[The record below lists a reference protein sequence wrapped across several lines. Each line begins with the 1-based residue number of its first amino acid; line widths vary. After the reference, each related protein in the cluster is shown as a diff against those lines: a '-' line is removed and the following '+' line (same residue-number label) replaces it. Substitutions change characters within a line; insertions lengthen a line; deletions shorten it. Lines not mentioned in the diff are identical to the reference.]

1 MNAYFCFLIY
11 TNNFFLKRNMLSQEN
26 IQVNQSLLQAVD
38 KFKTSLFTM
47 NDTGKICS
55 SIVTFLNENL
65 STKNVK
71 VYILREEGAGF
82 FPFDQES
89 DESSKFTLFN
99 LFILWLADHDGIY
112 SIYELLK
119 KEKPEIVEIITEIS
133 QIHQVSHIIP
143 LIMNSS
149 LIGFIFFQSEIEEFS
164 KFQKECLFEVKTIS
178 VMAISNASFYEKL
191 IQLTE
196 TLEQKVKERTK
207 ELEDA
212 QSQLVVSEKMAS
224 LGVMVAGIAHEI
236 NTPTGVISNS
246 SENLGNNLDY
256 IFSHLTS
263 INKIYNSTPELIA
276 HFEEIIKQILNQEQ
290 KVNFDSREKIKI
302 KKRLRES
309 LKLEGFDSKTIEDI
323 TLFLVD
329 RNLLNLESNII
340 TIVKFLGL
348 DSLNII
354 ENFAGMHRNLSHI
367 RYSIKNIVRIIRALK
382 YYSHLD
388 QAREEEANIAEGIEN
403 TLIIMSNQLKHDI
416 EVIKDLKDVPKI
428 LCNPD
433 ELNQV
438 WTNLIQ
444 NAIHAM
450 KGKGT
455 LSISLYEEGE
465 YVGVE
470 IKDSGSGIPQEIIEK
485 IWDPFFTTKDQG
497 QGTGLGLG
505 IVKGIIDKHKGKT
518 IVQSSPGSTS
528 FKISLPI
535 NKNGLIS

>member
-1 MNAYFCFLIY
+1 
-11 TNNFFLKRNMLSQEN
+11 MLSKEN
-26 IQVNQSLLQAVD
+26 TIENQSLLQAVD

-55 SIVTFLNENL
+55 RIVAFLNENL
-65 STKNVK
+65 YAKNVK
-71 VYILREEGAGF
+71 VYVLREEGAGF
-82 FPFDQES
+82 FPYDQEN

-112 SIYELLK
+112 SISELLNE
-119 KEKPEIVEIITEIS
+119 EKTEIREIILDIS
-133 QIHQVSHIIP
+133 ILHKISHIIP
-143 LIMNSS
+143 MIMNSS
-149 LIGFIFFQSEIEEFS
+149 LIGFIFLDSDQRIFS
-164 KFQKECLFEVKTIS
+164 KFQQECLLEVKTIS

-212 QSQLVVSEKMAS
+212 QSQLVISEKMAS

-256 IFSHLTS
+256 IFSNLTS
-263 INKIYNSTPELIA
+263 INKIYNSNPEIIA
-276 HFEEIIKQILNQEQ
+276 NFEEIIKQIHKQEQ
-290 KVNFDSREKIKI
+290 RVNLDSREKIKI

-309 LKLEGFDSKTIEDI
+309 LKKEGFENQTVEDI

-329 RNLLNLESNII
+329 RNLLNLENHII
-340 TIVKFLGL
+340 NVVKFLGVE
-348 DSLNII
+348 SLNII
-354 ENFAGMHRNLSHI
+354 DNFAGMHRNLSHI

-416 EVIKDLKDVPKI
+416 EVIKDLREVPKI
-428 LCNPD
+428 ICNPD

-444 NAIHAM
+444 NAVHAI

-455 LSISLYEEGE
+455 LSISLFEEGD
-465 YVGVE
+465 YVSVE
-470 IKDSGSGIPQEIIEK
+470 IKDSGSGIPQEIVEK

-505 IVKGIIDKHKGKT
+505 IVKGIIDKHKGK
-518 IVQSSPGSTS
+518 ISVQSHPGNTT

-535 NKNGLIS
+535 NKNRLIN